1 MNEDSQT
8 KGELT
13 DVQRT
18 PLHALHQELGGK
30 LVPFAGFEMP
40 VQYPLG
46 ILKEHLH
53 TRAAA
58 GLFDVS
64 HMGQA
69 ELRGDNAAALIE
81 TLVPGDICGLASGTT
96 RYTQLTNDRGGI
108 LDDLMVTNGGDRL
121 LLVVNAACKAED
133 FAHIQAALPSGVEL
147 VELPDRA
154 LICLLYTSP
163 SPRDRG

>member
-1 MNEDSQT
+1 MNKDAQT
-8 KGELT
+8 KDELT

-53 TRAAA
+53 TRATA

-69 ELRGDNAAALIE
+69 ELRGDGAAALIE
-81 TLVPGDICGLASGTT
+81 TLVPGDICGLAPGTT
-96 RYTQLTNDRGGI
+96 RYTQLTNDRAGV
-108 LDDLMVTNGGDRL
+108 LDDLMVKNGGDRV
-121 LLVVNAACKAED
+121 LLVVYTRCEAKD
-133 FAHIQAALPSGVEL
+133 IAHIRVA
-147 VELPDRA
+147 R
-154 LICLLYTSP
+154 
-163 SPRDRG
+163 RRG

>member
-1 MNEDSQT
+1 MKEDSQT
-8 KGELT
+8 KDELT

-69 ELRGDNAAALIE
+69 ELRGDGAAALIE

-96 RYTQLTNDRGGI
+96 RYT
-108 LDDLMVTNGGDRL
+108 
-121 LLVVNAACKAED
+121 
-133 FAHIQAALPSGVEL
+133 
-147 VELPDRA
+147 
-154 LICLLYTSP
+154 
-163 SPRDRG
+163 